1 MGWCSVWGE
10 GGMWRRKRGRSKTMP
25 RVVPS
30 QVVTA
35 IGQLFPHVH
44 SGVDF
49 KLFQGSRPAVLAL
62 LDLIEHIPPEL
73 MPIDTH
79 DVVQLVISL
88 NFLRGALSQW
98 ATSDLAFDRVD
109 GGDRTV
115 IYDIRDILERCPD
128 AAPTPTTTELVFI
141 PEADLR
147 EGLRLDISTANQ
159 ALANGEWKAAT
170 VLAGSVVEALLLWA
184 IQQCPEA
191 QYKAALQEVITKK
204 KVNHPRYK
212 ALDQWDL
219 VHYIAVAEE
228 LALIDTNTATQA
240 RLAKDFRNLIHPGRA
255 QRLAQT
261 CTRGTTHGALAAMN
275 LVIES
280 VTVSQAQRGQQT

>member
-1 MGWCSVWGE
+1 M
-10 GGMWRRKRGRSKTMP
+10 T
-25 RVVPS
+25 RVAPS

-49 KLFQGSRPAVLAL
+49 KLFQGNRPAVLAL

-73 MPIDTH
+73 MPLDTH
-79 DVVQLVISL
+79 DVVQLIISL

-115 IYDIRDILERCPD
+115 IYDIRDILKRCPD

-141 PEADLR
+141 PDADLR
-147 EGLRLDISTANQ
+147 EGLRLNISTANQ

-184 IQQCPEA
+184 IQ
-191 QYKAALQEVITKK
+191 
-204 KVNHPRYK
+204 
-212 ALDQWDL
+212 
-219 VHYIAVAEE
+219 
-228 LALIDTNTATQA
+228 
-240 RLAKDFRNLIHPGRA
+240 
-255 QRLAQT
+255 
-261 CTRGTTHGALAAMN
+261 
-275 LVIES
+275 
-280 VTVSQAQRGQQT
+280 